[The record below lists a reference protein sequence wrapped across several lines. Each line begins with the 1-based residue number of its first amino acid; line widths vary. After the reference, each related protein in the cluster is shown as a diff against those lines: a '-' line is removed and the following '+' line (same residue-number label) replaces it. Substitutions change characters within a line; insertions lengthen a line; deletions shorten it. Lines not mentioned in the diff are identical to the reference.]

1 MDESAV
7 VCPPA
12 LAGPVVIHPFRALH
26 LAADRV
32 GTAAGARA
40 FAHPHD
46 RVPGRLAGWLRQGLA
61 VEEETPAV
69 WVHEYTARGMTVRG
83 IVGALDLTRPAV
95 PGTSP
100 GVLPHERVLPAQVD
114 ELERRMEEMQLQPA
128 AILLAHR
135 ASPQLRALVDRVVA
149 GPPDLELDDPTG
161 QQHRAWAVTDAAT
174 VDELGVRLAGT
185 QALIADGHH
194 RYAAYL
200 RLCAEHGA
208 DGPWGRGLA
217 MLVDHDDTPLFL
229 GAIHRLLR
237 GARVTRLVERARAVG
252 LEVRTGS
259 RPQALEALDRQVLVV
274 ADQRDAAWIRVP
286 ADRLPVELLHHD
298 LVPALAEAG
307 LPRPSIDH
315 LHTAEQALSRAD
327 AGAGTAVLLP
337 ALELD
342 EVMRVLRAGRL
353 LPEKATSFQPKPS
366 VGVLMRPVHD
376 GVDDRT

>member
-12 LAGPVVIHPFRALH
+12 LAGPVRLHPFRALH

-46 RVPGRLAGWLRQGLA
+46 RVPGRLAGWLREGLA
-61 VEEETPAV
+61 VEETSPAV

-95 PGTSP
+95 PGTAP
-100 GVLPHERVLPAQVD
+100 AVLPHERVLPAQVD
-114 ELERRMEEMQLQPA
+114 ELERRMAEMQLQPA

-135 ASPQLRALVDRVVA
+135 ATPRLRALVERVVA
-149 GPPDLELDDPTG
+149 AEPDVEIDDPTG
-161 QQHRAWAVTDAAT
+161 QEHRAWAVTDPGT
-174 VDELGVRLAGT
+174 TRELDESLAGT

-208 DGPWGRGLA
+208 EGPWGRGLA

-237 GARVTRLVERARAVG
+237 GVQVADLVALARDAG
-252 LEVRTGS
+252 LSVRTGG
-259 RPQALEALDRQVLVV
+259 RGAALAALDRQVLVL
-274 ADQRDAAWIRVP
+274 ADSREAAWVRVP
-286 ADRLPVELLHHD
+286 EDRLPVELLHHD
-298 LVPALAEAG
+298 LLPALRQHG
-307 LPRPSIDH
+307 RPETGTDH
-315 LHTAEQALSRAD
+315 LHTAEQALAGAD
-327 AGAGTAVLLP
+327 AGSGTAVLLP

-342 EVMRVLRAGRL
+342 EVMTVLRAGRL

-366 VGVLMRPVHD
+366 VGVLMRPVRD
-376 GVDDRT
+376 GSGDPT

>member
-12 LAGPVVIHPFRALH
+12 LAGPVVLHPFRALH

-32 GTAAGARA
+32 GSAAGARA
-40 FAHPHD
+40 FASPHE
-46 RVPGRLAGWLRQGLA
+46 RVPRRLAGWLREGLA
-61 VEEETPAV
+61 VQEDVPAV

-83 IVGALDLTRPAV
+83 VVGALDLSHPAG
-95 PGTSP
+95 PGTTRA
-100 GVLPHERVLPAQVD
+100 VLPHERVLPAQVD
-114 ELERRMEEMQLQPA
+114 ELERRMHQMQLQPA

-135 ASPQLRALVDRVVA
+135 ASPQLRSLVDRVVA
-149 GPPDLELDDPTG
+149 GEPDLEVDDPSG
-161 QQHRAWAVTDAAT
+161 QQHRAWAVTDPDTAA
-174 VDELGVRLAGT
+174 ELADRLSGT

-217 MLVDHDDTPLFL
+217 MLIDHDDTPLFL

-237 GARVTRLVERARAVG
+237 GVRAASVVERARAVG

-259 RPQALEALDRQVLVV
+259 RAQALEALDRQVLVV

-286 ADRLPVELLHHD
+286 SDRLPVELLHHD
-298 LVPALAEAG
+298 LVPALAGAG
-307 LPRPSIDH
+307 LPGPGIDH
-315 LHTAEQALSRAD
+315 LHTADQALSGAD
-327 AGAGTAVLLP
+327 NGVGTAVLLP

-342 EVMRVLRAGRL
+342 EVMRVLRTGRL